1 MFKGKII
8 SKRELAEK
16 ACDIEINKL
25 KQPSGKQDQYIS
37 AYGGITEFQINKR
50 GHVKVKKLNISND
63 TKLNLE
69 NNLLLF
75 FTGFS
80 RNSSLILNEQNNKT
94 IKQSAEIINNL
105 DYVKKLGLEIKN
117 LIKGNCAEFG
127 RLMHEH
133 WKNKLKRS
141 KMSNSTIDNIYNFA
155 LKNGALGG
163 KLIGAGGGG
172 FLLFYTN
179 NPKRLRL
186 AMKSK
191 KLEEVKFKFD
201 LEGVK
206 QIF

>member
-1 MFKGKII
+1 MI

-25 KQPSGKQDQYIS
+25 KLPSGKQDQYIS
-37 AYGGITEFQINKR
+37 AYGGISEFQINKK
-50 GHVKVKKLNISND
+50 GYVKVKKLDISND

-80 RNSSLILNEQNNKT
+80 RNSSLILNEQNTKT
-94 IKQSAEIINNL
+94 LKQSRDIISNL
-105 DYVKKLGLEIKN
+105 DYVKELGLEIKKN
-117 LIKGNCAEFG
+117 LINGNCDEFG

-141 KMSNSTIDNIYNFA
+141 RKMSNSTIDNIYNFA

-179 NPKRLRL
+179 DPKRLRM
-186 AMKSK
+186 AMKNK
-191 KLEEVKFKFD
+191 KIEEVNFKFD